1 MVIGF
6 AVRLPSALLCYS
18 RRSPAKPRGRKMS
31 PKNKNDLHTPR
42 GADDGC
48 KDR

>member
-6 AVRLPSALLCYS
+6 AARLPSALLCYS

-31 PKNKNDLHTPR
+31 PKNKNDLPAYG

-48 KDR
+48 QDR